1 MFPRLSNTNNIK
13 HTSLPQAVPMNNLP
27 RPSWY
32 QFYRLSVALIV
43 FMTSA
48 CLVYATE
55 KGNTEIPVNPRT
67 VPEYDTIAG
76 VVMYWNPG
84 SSSYDQIVTAVV
96 NGIQSQA
103 TVFLQTNNTGH
114 QQNMINTFTA
124 HGVPMDNIVFI
135 EVYGDR
141 IWIRDHGPFSI
152 YDDGELAFVG
162 FDDLATGHADQD
174 LPERLANYWNLN
186 YYDFSHIIFDGGN
199 YLVDSHNQM
208 FATDRL
214 YTNNPS
220 IATEEIDNI
229 LETYMGITSIH
240 TFSALSNDYWG
251 HLDMQVKLLNDTTFI
266 ISTVDP
272 WHDDY
277 PILQDNLAIL
287 HSLEHPEDKTYQVA
301 QIPKAQN
308 WKTYINSLIV
318 NDAVLVPIYNDHRDV
333 TALSTYEALMPGKTI
348 IGIDCNAMIGWEG
361 AIHCITNQLPPF
373 QAIDDQGP
381 FTISFSVSSTGGIPL
396 DNAVITLNGQQNTP
410 GDYEFIDQEPGTYAF
425 SVQHLCNATYSGEIT
440 VANENINIDV
450 FLASVAGDANGDE
463 VVDVLDV
470 AAITNHF
477 MGNVPEPFCFDNA
490 DVNNDGAIDVLDVIG
505 TVNIFMQGGQ
515 DPFITTGTES
525 VSRYSPDSTTRN
537 QKKAV
542 DAIRIIDG
550 PDPTIGLLSFN
561 ILEQDDYVVTF
572 ICPEGQTVRKV
583 TIPAWFTGTYDI
595 PVDRR
600 SMQESHYTIR
610 ITGKSR
616 MQVLEQNIDLEQ

>member
-1 MFPRLSNTNNIK
+1 MND
-13 HTSLPQAVPMNNLP
+13 LPYSSSYIFHRML
-27 RPSWY
+27 
-32 QFYRLSVALIV
+32 LALIV

-48 CLVYATE
+48 CLVYGNE
-55 KGNTEIPVNPRT
+55 KGNTEIPINPRT

-141 IWIRDHGPFSI
+141 IWIRGHGPFSI
-152 YDDGELAFVG
+152 YDDGALAFVG

-174 LPERLANYWNLN
+174 LPERLANYWDLN
-186 YYDFSHIIFDGGN
+186 YYDFPHIIFDGGN

-208 FATDRL
+208 FTTDRL

-240 TFSALSNDYWG
+240 TFSALSSDYWG

-266 ISTVDP
+266 ISAVDP
-272 WHDDY
+272 WHNDY

-287 HSLEHPEDKTYQVA
+287 HSLEHPEGKTYQIA

-318 NDAVLVPIYNDHRDV
+318 NDAVLVPIYNDPRDV
-333 TALSTYEALMPGKTI
+333 TALSTYEALMPDKTV

-373 QAIDDQGP
+373 KAIADQGP
-381 FTISFSVSSTGGIPL
+381 FTISFSVSSTGGLQL
-396 DNAVITLNGQQNTP
+396 DDAVIALNGQQNPP
-410 GDYEFIDQEPGTYAF
+410 GNYVFHDQEPGTYAF

-440 VANENINIDV
+440 LANEDVNMDV
-450 FLASVAGDANGDE
+450 FLPSVPGDADGNG

-470 AAITNHF
+470 VAITLHF
-477 MGNVPEPFCFDNA
+477 MMEVPEPFCFENA
-490 DVNNDGAIDVLDVIG
+490 DVNNDGVIDVLDVIS
-505 TVNIFMQGGQ
+505 TVDIYMRGGQ
-515 DPFITTGTES
+515 DPVVGNGAKC
-525 VSRYSPDSTTRN
+525 VSRPLPDRTSRDPG
-537 QKKAV
+537 KAV
-542 DAIRIIDG
+542 DSLRMIAG
-550 PDPTIGLLSFN
+550 PASGVDLLSFK

-572 ICPEGQTVRKV
+572 ICPGGQTVRKV
-583 TIPAWFTGTYDI
+583 TIPAWITGTYNI
-595 PVDRR
+595 PVDRC

-616 MQVLEQNIDLEQ
+616 MLVLEQSIDFEQ